1 MYNNYH
7 QQHNR
12 LLMSSTEWCGWV
24 REKEK
29 VNNVYEQADT
39 HIGIKHAVGHNYS
52 SHKSINSFLP
62 VSGFMALSLSVS
74 SLQQQQQE
82 KEERRVRS
90 KKRDR

>member
-1 MYNNYH
+1 M
-7 QQHNR
+7 
-12 LLMSSTEWCGWV
+12 
-24 REKEK
+24 REREK